1 MVVAYVCAG
10 CKYSLLCV
18 CVSVGRVQ
26 LVGGE
31 VEHTARQIAGSVPRE
46 GPVSSDGEGAEDEA
60 GAGGQGL
67 CSACEA
73 HLEVA
78 PSASLCI
85 QGLVQDLGRT
95 GITPYT
101 RTHTE

>member
-1 MVVAYVCAG
+1 MRTC
-10 CKYSLLCV
+10 CKYTLLCV

-67 CSACEA
+67 RSAREV
-73 HLEVA
+73 HLVMA

-85 QGLVQDLGRT
+85 QRLMQGLGRP
-95 GITPYT
+95 GIT
-101 RTHTE
+101 E